1 MPGTTTPP
9 IITGITKKKLS
20 TETAN
25 GMMTMTNKTKRKAI
39 RKEKESVHLLLC
51 GHSTDHLKR
60 VIEVYNPIH
69 MDFFTSEE
77 LRPHLE
83 AFLKSIQDFSG
94 TFHIEDI
101 PAFTEDSIREGSSTI
116 MSRYL
121 ILKKLFPSRSFYFG
135 ITGGTN
141 TMAVEMA
148 LAALASS
155 EKIHYV
161 IYGNERAFDGNTI
174 ITFDTLELK
183 NMIMNNNIQ
192 GEEIHYKL

>member
-1 MPGTTTPP
+1 MEGR
-9 IITGITKKKLS
+9 LS
-20 TETAN
+20 AETSN
-25 GMMTMTNKTKRKAI
+25 GMMTKMDTKKYEANREE
-39 RKEKESVHLLLC
+39 RGSVHLLLC

-60 VIEVYNPIH
+60 VIEAYNPIH
-69 MDFFTSEE
+69 IDFFTSVE

-101 PAFTEDSIREGSSTI
+101 PAFTEDSIRAGSSII

-141 TMAVEMA
+141 TMAVEIA
-148 LAALASS
+148 LAAMTYG

-161 IYGNERAFDGNTI
+161 IYGNERKPEEDRI
-174 ITFDTLELK
+174 ITFDTVELRD
-183 NMIMNNNIQ
+183 MITNSYVQ
-192 GEEIHYKL
+192 GEEINDKI